1 MSKKTFSIYDLHGT
15 WWDLLR
21 ILVGT
26 MIGAAA
32 FRYFTFPNNIVS
44 GGITGIAQIINL
56 LTGFPV
62 GVATIIMNLPLF
74 AWAWKKLGRRFV
86 VFTGICLVVSSV
98 FIDLLEPVAFPLTLD
113 PMLASVYGGLINGLG
128 WGIVYSTG
136 YTGGGIDIPAR
147 FLRRKY
153 PHINFSTFV
162 LGFNIVIIVAFAA
175 IFKKFESCMYTLIC
189 MYIVNKV
196 EALILYGPINSRL
209 CYIIS
214 EKSDDLRHAI
224 TEQLGRGATILHG
237 HGAWSGKE
245 KQVILC
251 AVKPVQLGRLRK
263 MVREIDGNAF
273 LVISDARSVYGRG
286 FENIQV
292 ED

>member
-1 MSKKTFSIYDLHGT
+1 MSGKTFSLEKLHGP
-15 WWDLLR
+15 WWDLTR
-21 ILVGT
+21 IVVGT
-26 MIGAAA
+26 AIGSVA
-32 FRYFTFPNNIVS
+32 FRYFTFPNDIVS
-44 GGITGIAQIINL
+44 GGITGIGQIINL

-62 GVATIIMNLPLF
+62 GISIIIMNVPLF
-74 AWAWKKLGRRFV
+74 IWAWRKLGKRFV
-86 VFTGICLVVSSV
+86 VYTGVCMVLSSV
-98 FIDLLEPVAFPLTLD
+98 FIDLLEPIAIPLTRE
-113 PMLASVYGGLINGLG
+113 PMLAAVYGGLLNGLG
-128 WGIVYSTG
+128 WGIVYATG

-162 LGFNIVIIVAFAA
+162 LGFNIVIIVAFAG
-175 IFKKFESCMYTLIC
+175 IFHKFESCMYTLIC

-214 EKSDDLRHAI
+214 ERSDDLRHAI
-224 TEQLGRGATILHG
+224 TEQLGRGATLLHG
-237 HGAWSGKE
+237 HGAWSGQE

-273 LVISDARSVYGRG
+273 LVITDARSVYGRG

>member
-1 MSKKTFSIYDLHGT
+1 MNKQTFSIHNLHGT

-21 ILVGT
+21 ILAGT
-26 MIGAAA
+26 AIGAVA
-32 FRYFTFPNNIVS
+32 FRFFTFPNNIVS
-44 GGITGIAQIINL
+44 GGITGIAQIVNL

-62 GVATIIMNLPLF
+62 GVGIIIMNLPLF
-74 AWAWKKLGRRFV
+74 IWAWRKLGRRFV
-86 VFTGICLVVSSV
+86 LFTGFCMVISSV
-98 FIDLLEPVAFPLTLD
+98 FIDLLEPVAVPLTRD
-113 PMLASVYGGLINGLG
+113 PMLAAVYGGLLNGLG
-128 WGIVYSTG
+128 WGIVYATG
-136 YTGGGIDIPAR
+136 YTGGGVDIPAR

-175 IFKKFESCMYTLIC
+175 IFKHFESCMYTLIC

-224 TEQLGRGATILHG
+224 TEQLGRGATLLHG

-273 LVISDARSVYGRG
+273 LVITDARSVYGRG

>member
-1 MSKKTFSIYDLHGT
+1 MSGKTFSLDKLHGT
-15 WWDLLR
+15 WWDLTR

-26 MIGAAA
+26 AISAVA
-32 FRYFTFPNNIVS
+32 FRYFTFPNDIVS
-44 GGITGIAQIINL
+44 GGITGIGQIINL

-62 GVATIIMNLPLF
+62 GVSIILMNIPLF
-74 AWAWKKLGRRFV
+74 IWAWRRLGKRFV
-86 VFTGICLVVSSV
+86 IFTGICMVLSSV
-98 FIDLLEPVAFPLTLD
+98 FIDLLEPYAVPVTHE
-113 PMLASVYGGLINGLG
+113 PMLAAVYGGLLNGLG
-128 WGIVYSTG
+128 WGIVYTTG
-136 YTGGGIDIPAR
+136 FTGGGIDIPAR

-162 LGFNIVIIVAFAA
+162 LGFNIVIILTFAG
-175 IFKKFESCMYTLIC
+175 IFRKIESCMYTLIC
-189 MYIVNKV
+189 MYIANKV

-214 EKSDDLRHAI
+214 EKSDDVRPAI
-224 TEQLGRGATILHG
+224 TEQLGRGATLLHG

-273 LVISDARSVYGRG
+273 LVITDARSVYGRG
-286 FENIQV
+286 FENIQM